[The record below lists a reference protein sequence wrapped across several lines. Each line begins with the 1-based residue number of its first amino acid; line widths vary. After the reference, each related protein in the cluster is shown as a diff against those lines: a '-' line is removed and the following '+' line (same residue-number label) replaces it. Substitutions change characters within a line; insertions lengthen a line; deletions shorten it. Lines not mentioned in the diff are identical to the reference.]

1 MNALSKT
8 GDIMA
13 MIGLIDD
20 TMMRTLAV
28 VGTPA
33 ECATEIKARFGDVAE
48 RVCAYFP
55 GSTHPKDTIAALA
68 SELGGTP

>member
-1 MNALSKT
+1 MT
-8 GDIMA
+8 

-33 ECATEIKARFGDVAE
+33 ECAAEIKTRFGDVAD
-48 RVCAYFP
+48 RICAYFP
-55 GSTHPKDTIAALA
+55 GTTHPEETIAALA
-68 SELGGTP
+68 NALRT

>member
-1 MNALSKT
+1 MK
-8 GDIMA
+8 

-33 ECATEIKARFGDVAE
+33 ECAGEMKARFGDVAE

-55 GSTHPKDTIAALA
+55 GSTHPEETITALA
-68 SELGGTP
+68 TELGRTTGPTT